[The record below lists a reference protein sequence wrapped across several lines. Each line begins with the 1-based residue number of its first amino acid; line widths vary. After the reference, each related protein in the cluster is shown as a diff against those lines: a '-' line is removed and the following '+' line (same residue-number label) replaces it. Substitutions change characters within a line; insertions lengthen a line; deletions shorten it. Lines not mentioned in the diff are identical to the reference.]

1 MFEKTC
7 KKYGLDP
14 KKLEYFKKRGILGER
29 AGDGDLERAAAIE
42 FLSAAGLKEEEIVR
56 YFRPE
61 TDREEKARILP
72 GASRGVVGKT
82 ALHAEVHRQDR
93 LPFVCLA
100 RKVKPRENPAR
111 K

>member
-7 KKYGLDP
+7 KKYGIDP
-14 KKLEYFKKRGILGER
+14 KKLEYFKKRGILAER

-61 TDREEKARILP
+61 TDREEKARIL
-72 GASRGVVGKT
+72 RGLRAELLEKLHCT
-82 ALHAEVHRQDR
+82 QKCIDKLDCLLYALLE
-93 LPFVCLA
+93 
-100 RKVKPRENPAR
+100 K
-111 K
+111 

>member
-42 FLSAAGLKEEEIVR
+42 EIVR

-61 TDREEKARILP
+61 TNREEKARIL
-72 GASRGVVGKT
+72 RGLRAELLEKLHCT
-82 ALHAEVHRQDR
+82 QKCIDKIDCLLYALLE
-93 LPFVCLA
+93 
-100 RKVKPRENPAR
+100 K
-111 K
+111 